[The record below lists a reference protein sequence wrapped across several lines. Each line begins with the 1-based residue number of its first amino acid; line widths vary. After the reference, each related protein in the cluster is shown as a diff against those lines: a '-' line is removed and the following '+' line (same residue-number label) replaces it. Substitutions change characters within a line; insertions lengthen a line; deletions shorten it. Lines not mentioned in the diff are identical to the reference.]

1 MESNLGNDSNINMP
15 PLERRKTRRLK
26 PAGWALVIALFL
38 LCAWLGFWLGQS
50 IMDPLVPRDK
60 QGEFDAGVNS
70 SDILNILLLG
80 VDQRENEPA
89 RSDTIIVAS
98 LNLKEKNVHLLSI
111 PRDTRVNIPG
121 KGIKAKINHAH
132 AVGGSELA
140 VKTVEEFLDI
150 PIHYY
155 IETNFEG
162 FAKII
167 DILGGITLNVEERM
181 YLPLE
186 GINLKAGLQKLEG
199 HNALSYVRWR
209 GDGTGDIGRIQR
221 QQKFFKA
228 LADQSLQFST
238 IWKLPELLE
247 ELNKQVKTDLTA
259 QKMIT
264 LANKFRDFKNLK
276 LETDMVPGVPEDI
289 NGGSYWI
296 ADTKAVAKIVDQ
308 IYGKTETTQ
317 DKDGTG
323 K

>member
-1 MESNLGNDSNINMP
+1 MEPNTGSNVNMP
-15 PLERRKTRRLK
+15 PLERRKTQRLK
-26 PAGWALVIALFL
+26 PAGWALIIVLFL

-60 QGEFDAGVNS
+60 EGEFEAGVNT

-80 VDQRENEPA
+80 ADQRENEPA

-98 LNLKEKNVHLLSI
+98 LNLKEKSVHLLSI
-111 PRDTRVNIPG
+111 PRDTRVDIPG

-132 AVGGSELA
+132 AVGGQELA
-140 VKTVEEFLDI
+140 VQTVEKFLGI

-155 IETNFEG
+155 IETNFQG
-162 FAKII
+162 FEKII

-186 GINLKAGLQKLEG
+186 GIDLKAGLQKLKG
-199 HNALSYVRWR
+199 HDALSYVRWR

-228 LADQSLQFST
+228 LADQAMQFST
-238 IWKLPELLE
+238 IWKLPDLLE
-247 ELNKQVKTDLTA
+247 EINKQVKTDLNL

-264 LANKFRDFKNLK
+264 LGNKFKDFKNIK
-276 LETDMVPGVPEDI
+276 LETTMVPGVPEDI

-296 ADTKAVAKIVDQ
+296 ADTKAVDKIIAE
-308 IYGKTETTQ
+308 IYGQEEPVQQKNCP
-317 DKDGTG
+317 K